1 VNAVSPP
8 GAPLQIISPKA
19 LQPQLASGQNVS
31 PAILVRTGNFKSKR
45 EAVFVDFSWSDD
57 EVTLQKSII
66 KFARAELSDDLIAR
80 DREEEFFWQGWKK
93 CAEFGIQGLPVAE
106 EFGGGGADILT
117 TVCALEALGYGCRDN
132 GLIFSINAHMW
143 SSEIPFQSFGTE
155 EQKRKYLPKLVSGE
169 FVGVHAMTE
178 PASGSDAFALRSRA
192 ERKGDRYI
200 LNGAK
205 TFITNAPIA
214 DVVIVFA
221 NVDPAK
227 GPNGIT
233 GFIVDKGTP
242 GFTISKKL
250 QKMGLRTSPMAEL
263 AFVDCEVPVENVL
276 GREGMG
282 QAIFTASME
291 WERICI
297 LASHLGAMRRL
308 LETSSEYAAE
318 REQFGQAI
326 GQFPAIATKI
336 ADMDIRLETS
346 RLLLYKAAWLK
357 KQGKHPLREASIA
370 KTYVSEACI
379 QSCLD
384 AIQIH
389 GGYGYMT
396 EYHFE
401 RELRDAIA
409 GKIYSG
415 TTEIQKKIIAG
426 LHGV

>member
-1 VNAVSPP
+1 M
-8 GAPLQIISPKA
+8 
-19 LQPQLASGQNVS
+19 
-31 PAILVRTGNFKSKR
+31 
-45 EAVFVDFSWSDD
+45 DFSWSDD
-57 EVTLQKSII
+57 ELTLQRSII
-66 KFARAELSDDLIAR
+66 KFAREELKQDIIAH
-80 DREEEFFWQGWKK
+80 DHDEEFSWDGWKK
-93 CAEFGIQGLPVAE
+93 CAAFGIQGLPVE
-106 EFGGGGADILT
+106 EKYGGGGADILT

-143 SSEIPFQSFGTE
+143 SSEIPFQAFGTE
-155 EQKRKYLPKLVSGE
+155 EQKQKYLPKLVSGE

-178 PASGSDAFALRSRA
+178 PSSGSDAFALRSRA

-200 LNGAK
+200 INGTK

-221 NVDPAK
+221 NVDPSK
-227 GPNGIT
+227 GANGIT

-263 AFVDCEVPVENVL
+263 AFEDCEVPVENVL
-276 GREGMG
+276 GREGLG

-297 LASHLGAMRRL
+297 LASHLGVMRRL

-318 REQFGQAI
+318 REQFGQPI
-326 GQFPAIATKI
+326 GQFTPVSTKI

-346 RLLLYKAAWLK
+346 RLVLYKAAWLK

-370 KTYVSEACI
+370 KAYVSEACI
-379 QSCLD
+379 QSCMD

-396 EYHFE
+396 DYQIE

-415 TTEIQKKIIAG
+415 TTEIQKKILAG
-426 LHGV
+426 LHGL

>member
-1 VNAVSPP
+1 V
-8 GAPLQIISPKA
+8 
-19 LQPQLASGQNVS
+19 
-31 PAILVRTGNFKSKR
+31 
-45 EAVFVDFSWSDD
+45 VDFSWSDD
-57 EVTLQKSII
+57 ELTLQKSVI
-66 KFARAELSDDLIAR
+66 KFAREELNDNVIAR
-80 DREEEFFWQGWKK
+80 DLNEEFSWDGWKK
-93 CAEFGIQGLPVAE
+93 CAKFGIQGLPVAE
-106 EFGGGGADILT
+106 EYGGGGADILT

-143 SSEIPFQSFGTE
+143 SSEIPFQSFGTA
-155 EQKRKYLPKLVSGE
+155 EQKKKYLPKLTSGE

-178 PASGSDAFALRSRA
+178 PSSGSDAFALRSRA
-192 ERKGDRYI
+192 ERKGDRYVI
-200 LNGAK
+200 NGTK

-221 NVDPAK
+221 NVDPSK
-227 GPNGIT
+227 GAAGIT

-250 QKMGLRTSPMAEL
+250 NKMGLRTSPMAEL
-263 AFVDCEVPVENVL
+263 VFEDCEVPAENVL

-297 LASHLGAMRRL
+297 LAGHLGTMRRL
-308 LETSSEYAAE
+308 LETSIEYAGD
-318 REQFGQAI
+318 RQQFGHPI
-326 GQFPAIATKI
+326 GQFPAVAGKI
-336 ADMDIRLETS
+336 ADMDIRLETA
-346 RLLLYKAAWLK
+346 RLVLYKAAWLK
-357 KQGKHPLREASIA
+357 KQGKHPLREAAIA
-370 KTYVSEACI
+370 KTYVSEACV

-396 EYHFE
+396 DYQIE
-401 RELRDAIA
+401 RELRDSIA

-415 TTEIQKKIIAG
+415 TSEIQKMILAG
-426 LHGV
+426 FHGL